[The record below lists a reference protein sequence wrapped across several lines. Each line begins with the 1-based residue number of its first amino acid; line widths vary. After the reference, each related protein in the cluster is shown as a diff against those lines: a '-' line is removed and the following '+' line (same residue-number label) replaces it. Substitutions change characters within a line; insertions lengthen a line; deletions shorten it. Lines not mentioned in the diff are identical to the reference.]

1 MTGLCIEYSS
11 GIIFLEE
18 FTPMQNPGS
27 MLLMAALSVVVTL
40 VVTLIF
46 NKLIALPQ
54 AIKKHKAAEQAAEQ
68 KYREEIDTRLK
79 RVEAAVDAL
88 PGYREQSFK
97 IQAELKAEQSEIV
110 KLCKAMNS
118 TIESMDARLIQT
130 QKQANER
137 EKNDLRQ
144 KLINE
149 YRLFTSPVKNPMR
162 AWSEM
167 EYKAFMSQ
175 VKDYESLGG
184 NDYIH
189 NTVLPAINDLEI
201 VPMGDED
208 RLKEIMNSRQL

>member
-1 MTGLCIEYSS
+1 
-11 GIIFLEE
+11 
-18 FTPMQNPGS
+18 MQNPGS

-54 AIKKHKAAEQAAEQ
+54 AIKKHKAAEQAAEATKVAAEQ

-208 RLKEIMNSRQL
+208 RLTEMMNSRQI

>member
-1 MTGLCIEYSS
+1 
-11 GIIFLEE
+11 
-18 FTPMQNPGS
+18 MQNIGS

-54 AIKKHKAAEQAAEQ
+54 AIKKHKAAEQAAEAAKVAAEQ
-68 KYREEIDTRLK
+68 KYKEEIDARLK

-110 KLCKAMNS
+110 KLCKAMNN
-118 TIESMDARLIQT
+118 TIENMDARLIQT

-149 YRLFTSPVKNPMR
+149 YRLFTSPVKNPMK

-189 NTVLPAINDLEI
+189 KTVLPAVNDLEVI
-201 VPMGDED
+201 TMCDED
-208 RLKEIMNSRQL
+208 RLAEMMTSRQL

>member
-1 MTGLCIEYSS
+1 
-11 GIIFLEE
+11 
-18 FTPMQNPGS
+18 MQDMGS

-54 AIKKHKAAEQAAEQ
+54 AIKKHKAAEQAAEAAKVAAEQ
-68 KYREEIDTRLK
+68 KYKEEIDARLK

-88 PGYREQSFK
+88 PSYREQSFK

-110 KLCKAMNS
+110 KLCKAMNN
-118 TIESMDARLIQT
+118 TIESMDARLIRT

-137 EKNDLRQ
+137 EMNDLRQ

-149 YRLFTSPVKNPMR
+149 YRLFTSPVKNPMK

-189 NTVLPAINDLEI
+189 KTVLPAINDLEI
-201 VPMGDED
+201 VSMDDED
-208 RLKEIMNSRQL
+208 RLAEMMNSRQL

>member
-1 MTGLCIEYSS
+1 
-11 GIIFLEE
+11 
-18 FTPMQNPGS
+18 MQNIGS

-54 AIKKHKAAEQAAEQ
+54 AIKKHKAAEQAAEAAKVAAEQ
-68 KYREEIDTRLK
+68 KYKEEINARLK

-110 KLCKAMNS
+110 KLCKAMNN

-149 YRLFTSPVKNPMR
+149 YRLFTSPVKNPMK

-189 NTVLPAINDLEI
+189 KTVLPAVNDLEI
-201 VPMGDED
+201 VAMDDED
-208 RLKEIMNSRQL
+208 RLAEMMNSRQL

>member
-1 MTGLCIEYSS
+1 
-11 GIIFLEE
+11 
-18 FTPMQNPGS
+18 MQDMGG

-54 AIKKHKAAEQAAEQ
+54 AIKKHKAAEQAAEAAKVAAEQ
-68 KYREEIDTRLK
+68 KYKEEIDARLK

-110 KLCKAMNS
+110 KLCKAMNN
-118 TIESMDARLIQT
+118 TIESMDARLIRT

-137 EKNDLRQ
+137 EMNDLRQ

-149 YRLFTSPVKNPMR
+149 YRLFTSPVKNPMK

-167 EYKAFMSQ
+167 EHKAFMSQ

-189 NTVLPAINDLEI
+189 KTVLPAINDLEI
-201 VPMGDED
+201 VSMDDED
-208 RLKEIMNSRQL
+208 RLAEMMNSRQL

>member
-1 MTGLCIEYSS
+1 
-11 GIIFLEE
+11 
-18 FTPMQNPGS
+18 MQNIGS

-54 AIKKHKAAEQAAEQ
+54 AIKKHKAAEQAAEAAKVAAEQ
-68 KYREEIDTRLK
+68 KYKEEIDARLK

-110 KLCKAMNS
+110 KLCKAMNN
-118 TIESMDARLIQT
+118 TIENMDARLIQT

-149 YRLFTSPVKNPMR
+149 YRLFTSPIKNPMK

-189 NTVLPAINDLEI
+189 KTVLPAVNDLEVI
-201 VPMGDED
+201 TMCDED
-208 RLKEIMNSRQL
+208 RLAEMMTSRQL

>member
-1 MTGLCIEYSS
+1 
-11 GIIFLEE
+11 
-18 FTPMQNPGS
+18 MQNIGS

-54 AIKKHKAAEQAAEQ
+54 AIKKHKAAEQAAETAKVAAEQ
-68 KYREEIDTRLK
+68 KYKEEIDARLK

-97 IQAELKAEQSEIV
+97 IQAELRAEQSEIV
-110 KLCKAMNS
+110 KLCKAMNT
-118 TIESMDARLIQT
+118 TIENMDARLIQT

-137 EKNDLRQ
+137 EMNDLRQ

-149 YRLFTSPVKNPMR
+149 YRLFTSPVKNPMK

-189 NTVLPAINDLEI
+189 KTVLPAVNDLEVI
-201 VPMGDED
+201 AMDDEN
-208 RLKEIMNSRQL
+208 RLAELMNSRQL

>member
-1 MTGLCIEYSS
+1 
-11 GIIFLEE
+11 
-18 FTPMQNPGS
+18 MQNIGS

-54 AIKKHKAAEQAAEQ
+54 AIKKHKAAEQAAEAAKVAAEQ
-68 KYREEIDTRLK
+68 KYKEEIDARLK

-110 KLCKAMNS
+110 KLCKAMNN
-118 TIESMDARLIQT
+118 TIENMDARLIQT

-149 YRLFTSPVKNPMR
+149 YRLFTSPVKNPMK

-189 NTVLPAINDLEI
+189 KTVLPAVNDLEVI
-201 VPMGDED
+201 TMCDED
-208 RLKEIMNSRQL
+208 RLAEMMNSRQL